1 MIMNSDYLIITSE
14 HDPNNKP
21 DWADEIYYELRYRL
35 DENGIAVA
43 SSGWNQKGWTLMN
56 NHQML
61 VVDRNTLQ
69 AEVIDL

>member
-1 MIMNSDYLIITSE
+1 
-14 HDPNNKP
+14 
-21 DWADEIYYELRYRL
+21 LRYRL

-43 SSGWNQKGWTLMN
+43 SSGWNQEGWTLMN